1 MLRKKYDKILFA
13 FSLLVLIGASLL
25 FFLRGEEIARD
36 LHTDLPPVTHV
47 QEYEMTAL
55 ESVSLEFPTW
65 GAPPPQS
72 SGDDWVYDIFTPPRI
87 YYDEVNDIFVVRRPG
102 RGPGDRVELEIE
114 FVRFEEQPYRIQL
127 TGYAGRDEDPLITF
141 LDNETGEV
149 FMTRKNR
156 EVPEADMEVR
166 SFNVRRVEQNGV
178 VMRIPEA
185 VIFDRRT
192 GEEVTLVEEE
202 TRYLDEP
209 AIVVTTSEDPPRTI
223 NARPGEMFDVGEYSY
238 LIEEYTVDPPEIEIL
253 KYSPEREEPRRT
265 TLSPGQSF

>member
-13 FSLLVLIGASLL
+13 FALLVVIGSSLL
-25 FFLRGEEIARD
+25 FFQRGEQIAGD
-36 LHTDLPPVTHV
+36 LHTDLPPVANV
-47 QEYEMTAL
+47 YQYEMTSL
-55 ESVSLEFPTW
+55 ESISLEFPTW
-65 GAPPPQS
+65 EAPPPQS

-87 YYDEVNDIFVVRRPG
+87 YYDEVNDIFVVRPPG
-102 RGPGDRVELEIE
+102 REGVERVELEIQ

-141 LDNETGEV
+141 LNNETGEV
-149 FMTRKNR
+149 IVTRKNR

-166 SFNVRRVEQNGV
+166 SFNVRREERNGV

-192 GEEVTLVEEE
+192 GDEVMLVEEE

-238 LIEEYTVDPPEIEIL
+238 LVEAYTVDPPGIDIL
-253 KYSPEREEPRRT
+253 KHSPERDEPRRT
-265 TLSPGQSF
+265 TLSPGQWF